1 MNTIFTVATLGAVVA
16 AINLSESYAAPDDEL
31 DGTPLIVRPTTVEA
45 TVYEVYSEL
54 CDQVAY
60 TTEPGMPE
68 PIAAF
73 GFVHVDT
80 PYGPLGFLPEYDCD
94 HYD

>member
-54 CDQVAY
+54 CNQVAY

-68 PIAAF
+68 PIAF
-73 GFVHVDT
+73 YGVVHVET
-80 PYGPLGFLPEYDCD
+80 PYLPRSFFPEYDCD